1 MSHQCKVVTWGTG
14 NVGAYAVRA
23 VLNHPELELI
33 GHIVSSDSKS
43 GKDVAELIGLDDA
56 TGIIA
61 SADIDAML
69 ALAPDCVCY
78 TAHSENSN
86 DGSG

>member
-1 MSHQCKVVTWGTG
+1 MSHQYKVVTWGTG

-56 TGIIA
+56 IGKRVDGQERSA
-61 SADIDAML
+61 SRKNL
-69 ALAPDCVCY
+69 
-78 TAHSENSN
+78 
-86 DGSG
+86 